1 MAKHNRNDEAIHK
14 IAEKLKMI
22 RKQAGLL
29 QKPVTRETGVN
40 VGDVEAE
47 LTNLSITTLARLCR
61 YYGITLTEF
70 FKELEM

>member
-47 LTNLSITTLARLCR
+47 LTNLSITTLDRLCR

>member
-1 MAKHNRNDEAIHK
+1 MTKHTRNDEAIHK
-14 IAEKLKMI
+14 IAEKLKTI

-40 VGDVEAE
+40 VGD
-47 LTNLSITTLARLCR
+47 SITILDRLCR

-70 FKELEM
+70 FRELDM

>member
-1 MAKHNRNDEAIHK
+1 MTKHIRNDEAIHK
-14 IAEKLKMI
+14 IAGQLKTL

-29 QKPVTRETGVN
+29 QKPVTHETGVN

-47 LTNLSITTLARLCR
+47 LTNLSITTLDRLCR
-61 YYGITLTEF
+61 YYGITLTDF